1 VSPYARRRGE
11 GRSGDRDVIER
22 ARIAIAASVSATS
35 KASHRAEVANT
46 DDVVDLRLPQH
57 RMPPLPPPSQP
68 RENFVVHGMRHVVA
82 GTAAAAAAGSSR
94 RPPASVSS
102 RTSGVTNS
110 SVEPDSDAAVVGSV
124 LPELHQHNRENYG
137 GFENADRPLLS
148 PSDVDVTTP
157 RTRPVRNHS
166 RPGVAPD
173 SFGAPTPKFLSSPLP
188 NPPSRE
194 DEDYDTWLDS
204 ALATQTFD
212 DPTGGEGDGAERNV
226 GTGAKSAHDPRK
238 HSLLKDDDDDDDDD
252 DDSEPLR
259 DWLDSVL
266 P

>member
-1 VSPYARRRGE
+1 VSPYARRGGE

-35 KASHRAEVANT
+35 KASHRADGAST
-46 DDVVDLRLPQH
+46 DGVVGLRLPQH
-57 RMPPLPPPSQP
+57 RMPPLPSPPQP

-82 GTAAAAAAGSSR
+82 GTAAAAASSR
-94 RPPASVSS
+94 RPPASMSS
-102 RTSGVTNS
+102 RASGVTNS

-124 LPELHQHNRENYG
+124 VPEHHQHTRDSYE
-137 GFENADRPLLS
+137 GFENADRQLS
-148 PSDVDVTTP
+148 FPSEDEAATTP
-157 RTRPVRNHS
+157 RTRPAGNA
-166 RPGVAPD
+166 PGPGAAPE
-173 SFGAPTPKFLSSPLP
+173 SFGASSKFLSSPLP
-188 NPPSRE
+188 NPSSRE

-212 DPTGGEGDGAERNV
+212 EPNRGEGGERAERNV
-226 GTGAKSAHDPRK
+226 GRGPKSAHDPRK
-238 HSLLKDDDDDDDDD
+238 HSLLLDDDDDDD